1 MQGIAQALR
10 QAHGK
15 LNLALLSHPFG
26 SPPRGQK
33 HSSVRGPLVRQ
44 AHHKLSDVPGY
55 ADKLEGEDRDVL
67 KLRPGITGT
76 ATLKYRLEDEQIAAF
91 AASVRANDI
100 KTKNHSTEL
109 SNRKFVLP
117 ENVKEMTDQKL
128 AVWYNDNVIYPDKVR
143 LNKYYYEHYSFVKD
157 IQMIFATIQRTE

>member
-1 MQGIAQALR
+1 M
-10 QAHGK
+10 
-15 LNLALLSHPFG
+15 
-26 SPPRGQK
+26 
-33 HSSVRGPLVRQ
+33 
-44 AHHKLSDVPGY
+44 PGY

-67 KLRPGITGT
+67 KLRPGITGP

-91 AASVRANDI
+91 GASVRANDI
-100 KTKNHSTEL
+100 KTKKHSTEL

-117 ENVKEMTDQKL
+117 ENVKEMTDQEL